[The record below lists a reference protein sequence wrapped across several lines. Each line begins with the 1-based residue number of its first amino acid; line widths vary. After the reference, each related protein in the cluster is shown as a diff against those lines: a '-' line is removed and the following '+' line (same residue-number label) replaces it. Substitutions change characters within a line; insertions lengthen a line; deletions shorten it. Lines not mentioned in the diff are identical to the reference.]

1 MAAKLTPLH
10 LACQSLGAQFV
21 EVCGWHIPASYSSI
35 QTEVEAARRGV
46 VLGDDT
52 PNGRLTIQS
61 TQAEAVVQAALAV
74 PVLTSGGSAVV
85 AGARVY
91 RLRQDLFFISTP
103 PGEEEAVQEKLSA
116 AGAAADHFAT
126 VVDITHGRAE
136 IRLVGPASQALLSKV
151 CGLDFASAA
160 FPDGT
165 ARQSSLARTN
175 QLIIRRDA
183 GSLPAFSIIGKR
195 SLGLYVW
202 DVISQAGREWGLA
215 PIGRA
220 ALDLLEKDKQSA

>member
-10 LACQSLGAQFV
+10 PACQQLGAQFA
-21 EVCGWHIPASYSSI
+21 EVCGWHIAEIYSGV
-35 QTEVEAARRGV
+35 QTEVEAAQRGV
-46 VLGDDT
+46 GLGDDT

-61 TQAEAVVQAALAV
+61 TQAEAVVQAALPA
-74 PVLTSGGSAVV
+74 PAQ
-85 AGARVY
+85 AGAGAAVGAGTRIY

-165 ARQSSLARTN
+165 ARQSSLARTS

-183 GSLPAFSIIGKR
+183 GSLPGFSIIGKR

-202 DVISQAGREWGLA
+202 DIISQAGREWGLT